1 MLLLI
6 AWRNLWRNP
15 TRSLSIITSVVI
27 GIWAGTFLVGI
38 YYGMGRDRMRIAI
51 REEVSHLQVHHP
63 GFADDQE
70 AAFHFP
76 ADSVAAAV
84 RQLPSLRAYSLRCVA
99 QGMIAT
105 ASGSNGV
112 RISGVDPA
120 AEDATRGLK
129 GMVKEGKYWTDG
141 KRHELLAGLKLA
153 RKMKLSVGSK
163 VVLTFLDKEQN
174 IVSGAFRVAGIF
186 ESSNAALDERNLYIR
201 YNEMAELIGLQGR
214 AHEAAILLDN
224 DEALK
229 TARLQ
234 LSKALPGLQ
243 TEAWTD
249 ISPETAYILSSIDS
263 SSRILLTI
271 LFLALGFG
279 IVNTMLMAVLERTRE
294 IGMLMAVGMSKQ
306 RLFGMV
312 LLETLLL
319 TLVGTPLGILVG
331 ISVVHY
337 FEQRGIDLSPVAG
350 NLMKSFGFEAVI
362 YPWLPSQQLWE
373 IVVIVFLTALIAA
386 VFPAWKALRL
396 NPAEA
401 IRK

>member
-70 AAFHFP
+70 AAFHFS
-76 ADSVAAAV
+76 ADSVAAAIG
-84 RQLPSLRAYSLRCVA
+84 QLPSLRAYSLRCVA

-153 RKMKLSVGSK
+153 RKMKLSIGSK

-201 YNEMAELIGLQGR
+201 YNEMAELVGVPGR
-214 AHEAAILLDN
+214 VHEAAILLDS
-224 DEALK
+224 DEALEP
-229 TARLQ
+229 ARLQ
-234 LSKALPGLQ
+234 LSKALPGLR

-263 SSRILLTI
+263 SSRILLAI

-294 IGMLMAVGMSKQ
+294 IGMLMAVGMSKL

-331 ISVVHY
+331 VSVVHH
-337 FEQRGIDLSPVAG
+337 FERQGIDLSPVAG

-362 YPWLPSQQLWE
+362 YPWLPMRQLWE

-396 NPAEA
+396 NPAAA